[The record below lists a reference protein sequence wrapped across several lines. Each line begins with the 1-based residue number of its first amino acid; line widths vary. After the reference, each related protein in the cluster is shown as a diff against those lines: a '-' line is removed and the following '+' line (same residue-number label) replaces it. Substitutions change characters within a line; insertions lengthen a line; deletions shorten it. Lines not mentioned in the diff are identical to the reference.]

1 MTRRCRSLLIVMVAC
16 RLPPGGEERYVIAEL
31 SNGWSTWTRGV
42 GTVEE
47 ISGLVSR
54 SLAS

>member
-1 MTRRCRSLLIVMVAC
+1 LLIVMVAC
-16 RLPPGGEERYVIAEL
+16 RLPPGGEVGYVIAEL